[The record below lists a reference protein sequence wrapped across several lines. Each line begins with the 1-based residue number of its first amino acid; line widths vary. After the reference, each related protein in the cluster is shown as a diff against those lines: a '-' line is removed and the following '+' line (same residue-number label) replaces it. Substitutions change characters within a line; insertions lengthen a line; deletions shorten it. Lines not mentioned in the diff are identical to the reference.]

1 MSLNIP
7 QVALI
12 RTAAQLATNVA
23 ARVGNAVRFDE
34 ILAGKESSPD
44 QASGLATRETA
55 DQARQR
61 LVDTVRSELAKHRV
75 DLNAGLELRVRSDGT
90 LQVASDH
97 PRGAEI
103 EAVLRNNPS
112 ISREAIELAQASGLS
127 EISIDLTSSGVAG
140 NMVAPGGY
148 PNW

>member
-1 MSLNIP
+1 MSLPIA

-12 RTAAQLATNVA
+12 RTAAQLATSVA
-23 ARVGNAVRFDE
+23 SRVGSAVRFDE
-34 ILAGKESSPD
+34 ILAGPESNVDQESGLTSP
-44 QASGLATRETA
+44 QASEE
-55 DQARQR
+55 ARQK
-61 LVDTVRSELAKHRV
+61 LIDTVRGELAKHRIDV
-75 DLNAGLELRVRSDGT
+75 KPGVELNVQADGT

-112 ISREAIELAQASGLS
+112 VIREAIELVQVSGS
-127 EISIDLTSSGVAG
+127 NEISIDLTSSGVAG
-140 NMVAPGGY
+140 NMFAPGGY